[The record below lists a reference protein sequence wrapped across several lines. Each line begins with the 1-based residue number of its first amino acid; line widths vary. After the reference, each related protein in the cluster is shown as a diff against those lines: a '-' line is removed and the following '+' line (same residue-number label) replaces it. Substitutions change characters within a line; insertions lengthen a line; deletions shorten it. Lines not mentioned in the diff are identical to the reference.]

1 MTAPI
6 LKDINAV
13 MKDAVER
20 YHKEFIWQDVK
31 LSDTFKE
38 EFSRCLAEKKG
49 RAVYHEFTTVI
60 ITRNNQYLFI
70 DNEWFAI
77 ASYFVDFCTEL
88 FTYRQYFM
96 RICDHLIKDPLS
108 YAEKLRSLTTEQD
121 KSTFL
126 SAAEHLLESDFP
138 DRTDIDVAA
147 TYLWKFVSDYAWW
160 GGSKTVNRH
169 DFFYSAV
176 LNNLN
181 VVNNSSSYLGDIIQ
195 FYAEDYSLRKLVDS
209 VELFTVGIRTR
220 SYMRNVSEK
229 EVEIIVEHPAQETSA
244 GRTLS
249 ISAASLERFM
259 SNKI

>member
-6 LKDINAV
+6 LKDLNAV

-20 YHKEFIWQDVK
+20 YQREFIWQDVR
-31 LSDTFKE
+31 LNETFKK
-38 EFSRCLAEKKG
+38 EFARCLASK
-49 RAVYHEFTTVI
+49 RARATYHEYTTVI
-60 ITRNNQYLFI
+60 ITRNDQYLFI

-96 RICDHLIKDPLS
+96 RICDYLIKDPLS
-108 YAEKLRSLTTEQD
+108 YAEQLRNFTTEQD
-121 KSTFL
+121 KNTFITT
-126 SAAEHLLESDFP
+126 ATHLLKSDFP
-138 DRTDIDVAA
+138 DRTDTDVAA
-147 TYLWKFVSDYAWW
+147 TYLWKFVSDYSWW
-160 GGSKTVNRH
+160 AGSKTVNRH

-176 LNNLN
+176 LNNLK

-229 EVEIIVEHPAQETSA
+229 EVEIIVEHPTQETSVS
-244 GRTLS
+244 RTLS

-259 SNKI
+259 SQK